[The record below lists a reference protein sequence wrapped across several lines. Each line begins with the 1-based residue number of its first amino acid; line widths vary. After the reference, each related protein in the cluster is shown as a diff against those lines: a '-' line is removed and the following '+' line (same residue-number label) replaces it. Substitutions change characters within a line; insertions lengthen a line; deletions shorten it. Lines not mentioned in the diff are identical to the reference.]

1 VSHKHA
7 NFLVYRDNASPMSK
21 QSGDKKTGDTSKQ
34 SVTKKTAHETAAS
47 ASDMCALITQVRAKV
62 FATNGVLLEEEV
74 RRVPFAGKL
83 TSASSV
89 DSVSK
94 QSGTLDDYPFENPV
108 VPKPKSHPR

>member
-1 VSHKHA
+1 
-7 NFLVYRDNASPMSK
+7 MSK